1 MLCIFYALTS
11 NGVNVYAKKSSF
23 SSSGLIAKGIILV
36 LVLVFLNI
44 FANPIRNYFYTV
56 SSSLNSAFV
65 QSGKGISTF
74 FGSFFHF
81 RDTKI
86 ENEALKKEN
95 QNLLSQIALFQQ
107 LLGQDRAIH
116 QMQENNPSKDFN
128 AVLTKVVGL
137 NTQNDTLLVNQG
149 RDSGVSEN
157 MPIISSEKVLYGR
170 VIKVYDSFSE
180 VMLISSKNSIVDVKI
195 QTNDIGLAP
204 VHGAVKGQGS
214 GKLGLDTVSSD
225 AQIKEGEFLVTSGL
239 EGMFPQNLLVGKI
252 TSVNV
257 NDLQPFQT
265 AKIQSF
271 LDFKNIENLF
281 LIIDYKKR

>member
-1 MLCIFYALTS
+1 M
-11 NGVNVYAKKSSF
+11 NVYAKKSGF
-23 SSSGLIAKGIILV
+23 PSSALIVKGIILIAILIV
-36 LVLVFLNI
+36 LNI

-56 SSSLNSAFV
+56 SSSLNSMFV

-74 FGSFFHF
+74 FGSFFYF
-81 RDTKI
+81 KNI
-86 ENEALKKEN
+86 KVENETLKKEN
-95 QNLLSQIALFQQ
+95 KNLLSQVSLFQQ
-107 LLGQDRAIH
+107 LLGENRAVH
-116 QMQENNPSKDFN
+116 QMQENNPDREFN
-128 AVLTKVVGL
+128 TVLTKVVGL
-137 NTQNDTLLVNQG
+137 NTQNDTLLINKG
-149 RDSGVSEN
+149 KDNGVLEN
-157 MPIISSEKVLYGR
+157 MPVISSEKVLYGR
-170 VIKVYDSFSE
+170 VIKVYDNFSE
-180 VMLISSKNSIVDVKI
+180 IMLISSKNSIVDVKI
-195 QTNDIGLAP
+195 QSNNIGLNP